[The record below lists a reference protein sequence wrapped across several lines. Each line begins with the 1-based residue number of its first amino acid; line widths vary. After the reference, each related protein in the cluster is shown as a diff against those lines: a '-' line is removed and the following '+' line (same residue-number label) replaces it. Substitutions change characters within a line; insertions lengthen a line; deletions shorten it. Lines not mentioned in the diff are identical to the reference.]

1 MLRSQTNLFSV
12 RLGDKVAEFAHL
24 HLHHVL
30 VGRPEY
36 GAGRHAEA
44 LQQACLQLDRMMLA
58 DEGMRGERAGATAVC
73 ALIKDGVLY
82 CVSGATMV
90 GRL

>member
-1 MLRSQTNLFSV
+1 M
-12 RLGDKVAEFAHL
+12 AEFASR

-36 GAGRHAEA
+36 GSGRLTEA

-58 DEGMRGERAGATAVC
+58 DEAMRGERAGATAVC
-73 ALIKDGVLY
+73 ALIKDGTLY
-82 CVSGATMV
+82 CVSGAADRSGGGMA
-90 GRL
+90 RY